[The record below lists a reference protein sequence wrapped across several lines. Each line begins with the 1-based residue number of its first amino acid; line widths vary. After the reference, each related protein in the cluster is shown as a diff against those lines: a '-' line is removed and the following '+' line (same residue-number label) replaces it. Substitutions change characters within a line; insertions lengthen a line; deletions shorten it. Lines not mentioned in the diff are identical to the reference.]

1 MGSKKRYKAY
11 KKPEEDLEEIKITP
25 DRKKEDLYINWFP
38 GHMNKAIKQIKAK
51 LKLVDI
57 VLEVRDARVPLVSG
71 NPALNA
77 ALGLKS
83 KLIVFNKA
91 NLADQDNIKLWK
103 EWFSKQEQPFLFIN
117 ALDKGSIKK
126 ITDYS
131 KKVVLDNFEKH
142 NPGKVPTNKVSM
154 MIIGL
159 PNTGKSTLINRMS
172 QRNAARTADKPGYTQ
187 SQQWIK
193 VEENFLLLDT
203 PGIMPPKIHTKEH
216 GLWLTSVHAIPSKI
230 VPDETTAI
238 FLIEYLLKNKSK
250 ELLERYKLENHDM
263 GFLECLEKIGLNR
276 QCLLKKGVV
285 DYERVYTIILLD
297 FRSGELGKISFESP
311 PELPIQTE

>member
-11 KKPEEDLEEIKITP
+11 KKPEQEEEIKLTP

-38 GHMNKAIKQIKAK
+38 GHMNKAIKQIKSK

-71 NPALNA
+71 NGALNE
-77 ALGLKS
+77 ALGVKS

-91 NLADQDNIKLWK
+91 NLADPDNVKSW
-103 EWFSKQEQPFLFIN
+103 EVYFSKIDQPYLFIN
-117 ALDKGSIKK
+117 ALDKSSIKN
-126 ITDYS
+126 ITEYA
-131 KKVVLDNFEKH
+131 KKVVLDNFKKH
-142 NPGKVPTNKVSM
+142 NPDKKPTNKVSM

-187 SQQWIK
+187 TQQWIK
-193 VEENFLLLDT
+193 VEEDFLLLDT
-203 PGIMPPKIHTKEH
+203 PGIMPPKIASKEH

-238 FLIEYLLKNKSK
+238 FLIKYLLENKSS
-250 ELLERYKLENHDM
+250 ELLSRYKLENHDM
-263 GFLECLEKIGLNR
+263 DFLQCLEKIGQNR
-276 QCLLKKGVV
+276 KCLIKKGEI
-285 DYERVYTIILLD
+285 DYERVYKIILLD
-297 FRSGELGKISFESP
+297 FRSGELGRISFESP
-311 PELPIQTE
+311 PS